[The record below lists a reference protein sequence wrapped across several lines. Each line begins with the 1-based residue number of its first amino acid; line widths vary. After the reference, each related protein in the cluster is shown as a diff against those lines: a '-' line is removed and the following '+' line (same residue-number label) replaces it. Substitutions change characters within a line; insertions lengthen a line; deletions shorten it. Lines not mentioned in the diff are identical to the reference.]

1 MAAQRVRFTAS
12 TPTTIPRIKSGGR
25 MVPLPRADAQGR
37 KGGAASPPPWSECG
51 RGVVEG
57 GAPLGGLAVAETR
70 KWRRISLKTLESE
83 LEMAGPTRLTRGSG

>member
-51 RGVVEG
+51 RGEG
-57 GAPLGGLAVAETR
+57 EGA
-70 KWRRISLKTLESE
+70 RRWAAWQSR
-83 LEMAGPTRLTRGSG
+83 RLVTPKEG